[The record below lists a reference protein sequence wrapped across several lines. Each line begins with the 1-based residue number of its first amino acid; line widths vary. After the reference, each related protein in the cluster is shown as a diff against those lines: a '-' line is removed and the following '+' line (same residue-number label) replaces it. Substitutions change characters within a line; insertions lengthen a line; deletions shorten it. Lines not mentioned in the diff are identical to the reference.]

1 MPPDEPTPQPIMEIS
16 FSGDPILAPFT
27 GDTFIAERFLEL
39 RDVYGIVNAV
49 ETGTYL
55 GRTFIWI
62 CNHFDNAF
70 SCEVSPKNYQFA
82 CHAIFAEPGAPLDEL
97 YPEAM
102 IDPPELGRF
111 VLKNQDSVD
120 FIHGITDILEGETIF
135 FLDAHWYSRCPL
147 LEELEA
153 IASCGLRPA
162 VIAIHDSKPITR
174 TSWATIP
181 TMASRSPWIGFAP
194 VWRRSPETTGASSNV
209 PSSAGGAMRG
219 IVYLKRNL
227 EKAPDES

>member
-1 MPPDEPTPQPIMEIS
+1 MQE
-16 FSGDPILAPFT
+16 PFT
-27 GDTFIAERFLEL
+27 GDTYIAERFLAL
-39 RDVYGIVNAV
+39 REEYGIVNAV

-102 IDPPELGRF
+102 IDPPGMGRF
-111 VLKNQDSVD
+111 VLKNQDSVE
-120 FIHGITDILEGETIF
+120 FIHSIADALEGETIF

-153 IASCGLRPA
+153 IASHGLRPA
-162 VIAIHDSKPITR
+162 VIAIHDFKTDHPDDLGFDFCNGQPFTLD
-174 TSWATIP
+174 
-181 TMASRSPWIGFAP
+181 WIRP
-194 VWRRSPETTGASSNV
+194 SVEKIYEDDWSYEYNV
-209 PSSAGGAMRG
+209 PSRAGGAMRG
-219 IVYLKRNL
+219 IVYLKRNR
-227 EKAPDES
+227 EKVTNGS